1 MDGQC
6 FHRSCQNSPWETGL
20 NSEGEFKQLLDQ
32 ATHQQTEAITPH
44 LTEITLLFKLGIE
57 VPNERRQQCTGNRH
71 RPEGQMW
78 NRAQSLRMVSFLL
91 ASNYLKALSFPAMVN
106 IAHSF

>member
-6 FHRSCQNSPWETGL
+6 FHCSCQNSLLGDRPQ
-20 NSEGEFKQLLDQ
+20 GEFRQLLDQ

-57 VPNERRQQCTGNRH
+57 VPNERSQQCTGNRH
-71 RPEGQMW
+71 RPERQMW
-78 NRAQSLRMVSFLL
+78 NRAQSLRMISFLL
-91 ASNYLKALSFPAMVN
+91 ASNYLKALPFPAMVN
-106 IAHSF
+106 ITHSF